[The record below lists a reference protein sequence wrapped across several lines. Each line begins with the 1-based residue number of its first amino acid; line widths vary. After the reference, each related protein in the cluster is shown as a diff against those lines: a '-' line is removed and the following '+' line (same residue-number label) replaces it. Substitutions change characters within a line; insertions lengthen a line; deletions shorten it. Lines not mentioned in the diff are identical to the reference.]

1 MPQER
6 RIDGEADVLHAVQ
19 HAGKRHFHVA
29 HEVAHA
35 HAFNIRLLPPAQRE
49 HSARI
54 RGQIAAQRVQTVT
67 LALRVKQ
74 VRAKLHVPRIALRH
88 GELRAVQA
96 VPQRFAVVDDGG
108 VRGEVGREGAEQVL
122 RVSAGSEQ
130 IAAECRLTAGQILRR
145 ARQHRVIQRDGNWTG
160 AVWQGGEPR
169 G

>member
-1 MPQER
+1 M
-6 RIDGEADVLHAVQ
+6 
-19 HAGKRHFHVA
+19 
-29 HEVAHA
+29 AHA

-49 HSARI
+49 HSARVS
-54 RGQIAAQRVQTVT
+54 GQIAAQRVQTVT

-74 VRAKLHVPRIALRH
+74 VRAKLHVPCVSLRH
-88 GELRAVQA
+88 GEFRAVQP

-108 VRGEVGREGAEQVL
+108 VRGEVGREGAEQIL

-145 ARQHRVIQRDGNWTG
+145 ARQHCVIQRDGNWTG